1 MVEGYVNCYV
11 YFNSFLLLT
20 SFLISTFN
28 VDYCVCVKPIT
39 LCNCL
44 CSSSSSSSCFSA
56 SVIRNIEEFGAKNY
70 FTDHQTA
77 NTIHDV
83 RDSVPV
89 LKIHDCY
96 WDTQKFAKFQLLP
109 KHRLNNFQDRDLF
122 LVRKRLCIIYQ
133 HIVWMCS
140 GVITWIKKYIYIHPS
155 DNKAR
160 TVCWCIYI
168 LLQYHVLITSAHI
181 PNTMVL
187 TNLLVNT
194 YTYILY

>member
-1 MVEGYVNCYV
+1 MRLRETHNALQLLVL
-11 YFNSFLLLT
+11 FFFFLFFCQRYREYWGIR
-20 SFLISTFN
+20 SK
-28 VDYCVCVKPIT
+28 KPP
-39 LCNCL
+39 N
-44 CSSSSSSSCFSA
+44 
-56 SVIRNIEEFGAKNY
+56 
-70 FTDHQTA
+70 HQTA
-77 NTIHDV
+77 NTIHGV

-122 LVRKRLCIIYQ
+122 LVRKGLCIIYQ
-133 HIVWMCS
+133 HFLHIVWMRS
-140 GVITWIKKYIYIHPS
+140 GVIIWIKKYIYIHPS
-155 DNKAR
+155 DNMAR
-160 TVCWCIYI
+160 AVCWCIYI

-194 YTYILY
+194 YTYILYLLFFWQTNYNF